1 MGHSY
6 TSNLVHLVF
15 STKGRTEII
24 REELQPKLWA
34 YMVGIGQNHGIEL
47 LATGGVNNHAHTL
60 LSLPSSMALS
70 KAVKTLKA
78 NSSRW
83 MGEHGVRFSW
93 QEGFGA
99 FSVSPTQIPQVKAY
113 IHGQAEH
120 HRKRTFEEEFVE
132 MLRLAGLQ
140 YDPRYVFR

>member
-6 TSNLVHLVF
+6 TSNLIHLVF
-15 STKGRTEII
+15 STKDRTDII
-24 REELQPKLWA
+24 RDELQPKLWA

-47 LATGGVNNHAHTL
+47 LATGGFNNHAHTL
-60 LSLPSSMALS
+60 LSLPASMPLS
-70 KAVKTLKA
+70 KAVQTLKA
-78 NSSRW
+78 TSSRW
-83 MGEHGVRFSW
+83 MGEHGVRFAW

-99 FSVSPTQIPQVKAY
+99 FSVSPTHVPRVKAY

-132 MLRLAGLQ
+132 MLHLAGIE
-140 YDPRYVFR
+140 YDPRYVFG